1 MTARQNTTWIAVLD
15 GTQAR
20 FFALRKDGDGQALE
34 ESAEALSADLPRYSH
49 DERSDR
55 PSRAF
60 GTGKARGALEP
71 RHDYN
76 KLAKHNF
83 TREVASTLDAALAD
97 RRYDRLVLVAPP
109 RSVGELRELL
119 SARVLANLVHV
130 VPKNLTKLGADA
142 LRKKLSGLL
151 PARPATTPG
160 APVSRGEAK
169 EKAKAKVSVP
179 VSVVFRN
186 MEASPTV
193 QSAALK
199 HMAKLGRKYGRIVS
213 CRVTVEAPHR
223 HHRKGRLFLANVDL
237 MLPGREITTKGTGK
251 NKHAHEDV
259 NVALRDAFDAAARQ
273 LQDYFRRK
281 RGGAA
286 QARHIPPLGMGEAE
300 EA

>member
-1 MTARQNTTWIAVLD
+1 MTARQKASWIAVLD

-20 FFALRKDGDGQALE
+20 FFALRKNGDGQVFE
-34 ESAEALSADLPRYSH
+34 ETAEALSADLPRYSR
-49 DERSDR
+49 DE
-55 PSRAF
+55 
-60 GTGKARGALEP
+60 RGALEP

-83 TREVASTLDAALAD
+83 AREVAGTLDAALAD

-109 RSVGELRELL
+109 RSLGELRELL
-119 SARVLANLVHV
+119 SERVRASLLHE

-151 PARPATTPG
+151 VQAATPPG
-160 APVSRGEAK
+160 APVSRAEAK
-169 EKAKAKVSVP
+169 EKTKTKISLP
-179 VSVVFRN
+179 VSVLFRN
-186 MEASPTV
+186 MEASPAV
-193 QSAALK
+193 HSAALR
-199 HMAKLGRKYGRIVS
+199 HLAKLGRKCGRIIR

-237 MLPGREITTKGTGK
+237 TLPGREITTKGTGK

-281 RGGAA
+281 QSGGA
-286 QARHIPPLGMGEAE
+286 QGRHLSPLGGEAE
-300 EA
+300 KA

>member
-1 MTARQNTTWIAVLD
+1 MTARQKTTWIAVLD

-20 FFALRKDGDGQALE
+20 FFALRKNGDGQVFE
-34 ESAEALSADLPRYSH
+34 EAAETLSADLPRHSR
-49 DERSDR
+49 DGGGEK
-55 PSRAF
+55 PSRAL
-60 GTGKARGALEP
+60 GAGKARGALEP

-83 TREVASTLDAALAD
+83 AREVAVTLDAALAD
-97 RRYDRLVLVAPP
+97 RRYNQLVLVAPP
-109 RSVGELRELL
+109 RSLGELRELL
-119 SARVLANLVHV
+119 SERVQASLAHE

-151 PARPATTPG
+151 VQATPPPG
-160 APVSRGEAK
+160 AAVSRGEAK
-169 EKAKAKVSVP
+169 EKTKAKVSVP

-193 QSAALK
+193 QSAALR
-199 HMAKLGRKYGRIVS
+199 HMAKLGRRYGRIIR

-237 MLPGREITTKGTGK
+237 TLPGREITTKGTGK

-281 RGGAA
+281 QGGAA
-286 QARHIPPLGMGEAE
+286 QARHVPPLGLGEAE

>member
-1 MTARQNTTWIAVLD
+1 
-15 GTQAR
+15 
-20 FFALRKDGDGQALE
+20 
-34 ESAEALSADLPRYSH
+34 
-49 DERSDR
+49 
-55 PSRAF
+55 
-60 GTGKARGALEP
+60 
-71 RHDYN
+71 
-76 KLAKHNF
+76 
-83 TREVASTLDAALAD
+83 
-97 RRYDRLVLVAPP
+97 
-109 RSVGELRELL
+109 LRELL
-119 SARVLANLVHV
+119 SERVQASLAHE

-151 PARPATTPG
+151 VQAATPPG

-169 EKAKAKVSVP
+169 EKTKAKVSVP

-193 QSAALK
+193 QSAALR

-237 MLPGREITTKGTGK
+237 MLPGRVITTKDTGK

-281 RGGAA
+281 QSGGA
-286 QARHIPPLGMGEAE
+286 QARHVPPLGMDEAE
-300 EA
+300 EV

>member
-1 MTARQNTTWIAVLD
+1 MTARQKATWIAVLD

-20 FFALRKDGDGQALE
+20 FFALRKNGDGQVFE
-34 ESAEALSADLPRYSH
+34 EATQALSADLPRYAR
-49 DERSDR
+49 DE
-55 PSRAF
+55 
-60 GTGKARGALEP
+60 RGALEP

-83 TREVASTLDAALAD
+83 AREVAGTLDAALAD

-109 RSVGELRELL
+109 RSLGELRELL
-119 SARVLANLVHV
+119 SERVRTNLAHE
-130 VPKNLTKLGADA
+130 VPKNLTKLGTDA
-142 LRKKLSGLL
+142 LRKKLSDLL
-151 PARPATTPG
+151 VKVATPLG
-160 APVSRGEAK
+160 APVARAETK
-169 EKAKAKVSVP
+169 EKAKAKISLP

-186 MEASPTV
+186 MEASPAV
-193 QSAALK
+193 HAAALK
-199 HMAKLGRKYGRIVS
+199 HLAKLGRKCGRIIR

-273 LQDYFRRK
+273 LQDHFRRK
-281 RGGAA
+281 QSGGA
-286 QARHIPPLGMGEAE
+286 QARHLPPLGIGEAE